1 MNDVIFLNAFAIT
14 EPDDDFYI
22 YSPGWLN
29 VWESHLYNQALDA
42 TAKRGWG
49 FKRFGTSKTVYTREM
64 VRKPD
69 YIHYIEALEQAAER
83 ALQSLGAKK
92 RMLLLKSRTA
102 FLYVDAWGE
111 SAIFENISSALH
123 TSTIDTLPKNL
134 LKKFAIKEVSC
145 KMRGEKLSLIAA
157 MRLAQDYL
165 SWNIFDFVVVC
176 AAWRAIPLLVFS
188 EAALAGEAGKR
199 RAQKKSGIHLSVER
213 AGCFI
218 FSRRAGGISV
228 RCGNYLSW
236 QDDAQTQR
244 ELYETASGID
254 LFAQTDATPRRQ
266 VSEQAANA
274 LDLSAMFGASG
285 CLTPALSWEYL
296 QRKAGRREK
305 IRTIVNDSFGGSAWF
320 DSWFDIEREEA

>member
-1 MNDVIFLNAFAIT
+1 MNDAMYLNAFAMT
-14 EPDDDFYI
+14 EPEDDFYI

-29 VWESHLYNQALDA
+29 VWESHLYNQALKA

-49 FKRFGTSKTVYTREM
+49 FKRFGTSKAVYAGEM

-83 ALQSLGAKK
+83 ALQSLGAKE

-102 FLYVDAWGE
+102 FIYVDAWGE

-134 LKKFAIKEVSC
+134 LKKFAIKDVSC

-157 MRLAQDYL
+157 MRSAQDYL
-165 SWNIFDFVVVC
+165 CWNTFDFVVVC
-176 AAWRAIPLLVFS
+176 AAWRAIPLLLFS
-188 EAALAGEAGKR
+188 EAALAGEAGNR
-199 RAQKKSGIHLSVER
+199 RAQQVSGIHLSVER

-228 RCGNYLSW
+228 RCGNYHSW
-236 QDDAQTQR
+236 QDGAQTQR
-244 ELYETASGID
+244 ELYENASDIV
-254 LFAQTDATPRRQ
+254 LFAQTGPAAK
-266 VSEQAANA
+266 SMKAEQAVNI
-274 LDLSAMFGASG
+274 LDLSAIFGSSG
-285 CLTPALSWEYL
+285 CLTPALSWQYL
-296 QRKAGRREK
+296 QQNVPRGTK
-305 IRTIVNDSFGGSAWF
+305 IRTIVKDSFGGSAWF
-320 DSWFDIEREEA
+320 DSWIDMEKEGA

>member
-1 MNDVIFLNAFAIT
+1 MNDAMYLNAFAMT
-14 EPDDDFYI
+14 EPEDDFYI

-29 VWESHLYNQALDA
+29 VWESHLYNQALKA

-49 FKRFGTSKTVYTREM
+49 FKRFGTSKAVYAGEM

-83 ALQSLGAKK
+83 ALQSLSAKE

-102 FLYVDAWGE
+102 FIYVDAWGE

-134 LKKFAIKEVSC
+134 LKKFAIKDVSC

-157 MRLAQDYL
+157 MRSAQDYL
-165 SWNIFDFVVVC
+165 CWNTFDFVVVC
-176 AAWRAIPLLVFS
+176 AAWRAIPLLLFS
-188 EAALAGEAGKR
+188 EAALAGEAGNR
-199 RAQKKSGIHLSVER
+199 RAQQVSGIHLSVER

-228 RCGNYLSW
+228 RCGNYHSG
-236 QDDAQTQR
+236 QDGAQTQR
-244 ELYETASGID
+244 ERYKNASDID
-254 LFAQTDATPRRQ
+254 LFAQAGPTTHPIKP
-266 VSEQAANA
+266 EQAVNM
-274 LDLSAMFGASG
+274 LDLSAIFGSSG

-296 QRKAGRREK
+296 QQHVPRGTK
-305 IRTIVNDSFGGSAWF
+305 IRTIVKDSFGGSAWF
-320 DSWFDIEREEA
+320 DSWIDMEKEGA

>member
-1 MNDVIFLNAFAIT
+1 MNDAMYLNAFAMT
-14 EPDDDFYI
+14 EPEDDFYI

-29 VWESHLYNQALDA
+29 VWESHLYNQALKA

-49 FKRFGTSKTVYTREM
+49 FKRFGTSKAVYAREM

-83 ALQSLGAKK
+83 ALQSLGAKE

-102 FLYVDAWGE
+102 FIYVDAWGE

-134 LKKFAIKEVSC
+134 LKKFAIKDVSC

-157 MRLAQDYL
+157 MRSAQDYL
-165 SWNIFDFVVVC
+165 CWNTFDFVVVC
-176 AAWRAIPLLVFS
+176 AAWRAIPLLLFS
-188 EAALAGEAGKR
+188 EAALAGEARNK
-199 RAQKKSGIHLSVER
+199 RAQQVSGIHLSVER

-228 RCGNYLSW
+228 RCGNYHSW
-236 QDDAQTQR
+236 QDGAQTQR
-244 ELYETASGID
+244 ELYENASDIV
-254 LFAQTDATPRRQ
+254 LFTQTGPAAKPMKA
-266 VSEQAANA
+266 EQAVNI
-274 LDLSAMFGASG
+274 LDLSAIFGYSG

-296 QRKAGRREK
+296 QQNVPRGTK
-305 IRTIVNDSFGGSAWF
+305 IRTIVKDSFGGSTWF
-320 DSWFDIEREEA
+320 DSWIDMEKEGA

>member
-1 MNDVIFLNAFAIT
+1 MNDAMYLNAFAMT
-14 EPDDDFYI
+14 EPEDDFYI

-29 VWESHLYNQALDA
+29 VWESHLYNQALKA

-49 FKRFGTSKTVYTREM
+49 FKRFGTSKAVYAGEM

-83 ALQSLGAKK
+83 ALQSLGAKE

-102 FLYVDAWGE
+102 FIYVDAWGE

-134 LKKFAIKEVSC
+134 LKKFAIKDVSC

-157 MRLAQDYL
+157 MRSAQDYL
-165 SWNIFDFVVVC
+165 CWNTFDFVVVC
-176 AAWRAIPLLVFS
+176 AAWRAIPLLLFS
-188 EAALAGEAGKR
+188 EAALAGEAGNR
-199 RAQKKSGIHLSVER
+199 RAQQVSGIHLSVER

-228 RCGNYLSW
+228 RCGNYHSW
-236 QDDAQTQR
+236 QDGAQTQR
-244 ELYETASGID
+244 ELYENASDIV
-254 LFAQTDATPRRQ
+254 LFAQTGPAAK
-266 VSEQAANA
+266 SIKAEQAVNI
-274 LDLSAMFGASG
+274 LDLSAIFGSSG
-285 CLTPALSWEYL
+285 CLTPALSWQYL
-296 QRKAGRREK
+296 QQNVPRGTK
-305 IRTIVNDSFGGSAWF
+305 IRTIVKDSFGGSAWF
-320 DSWFDIEREEA
+320 DSWIDTEKEGA

>member
-1 MNDVIFLNAFAIT
+1 MNNVMFLNAFAIT
-14 EPDDDFYI
+14 EPEDDFYI

-29 VWESHLYNQALDA
+29 VWESHLYNQALKA

-49 FKRFGTSKTVYTREM
+49 FKRFGTSKAVYAREM

-83 ALQSLGAKK
+83 AMQGLAAKE

-134 LKKFAIKEVSC
+134 LKKFAIKNVSG

-165 SWNIFDFVVVC
+165 CWNTFDFVVVC

-199 RAQKKSGIHLSVER
+199 RAQQKSGIHLSVER

-228 RCGNYLSW
+228 RCGNYHSW
-236 QDDAQTQR
+236 QDGAQSQR
-244 ELYETASGID
+244 ELYENASDID
-254 LFAQTDATPRRQ
+254 LFAQNDTTINLRLP
-266 VSEQAANA
+266 EQAANT
-274 LDLSAMFGASG
+274 LDLSAIFGASG

-296 QRKAGRREK
+296 QQHAGCGTK

-320 DSWFDIEREEA
+320 DSWFDIERGEG

>member
-1 MNDVIFLNAFAIT
+1 MYLNAFAMT
-14 EPDDDFYI
+14 EPEDDFYI

-29 VWESHLYNQALDA
+29 VWESHLYNQALKA

-49 FKRFGTSKTVYTREM
+49 FKRFGTSKAVYAGEM

-83 ALQSLGAKK
+83 ALQSLGAKE

-102 FLYVDAWGE
+102 FIYVDAWGE

-134 LKKFAIKEVSC
+134 LKKFAIKDVSC

-157 MRLAQDYL
+157 MRSAQDYL
-165 SWNIFDFVVVC
+165 CWNTFDFVVVC
-176 AAWRAIPLLVFS
+176 AAWRAIPLLLFS
-188 EAALAGEAGKR
+188 EAALAGEAGNR
-199 RAQKKSGIHLSVER
+199 RAQQASGIHLSVER

-228 RCGNYLSW
+228 RCGNYHSW
-236 QDDAQTQR
+236 QDGAQTQR
-244 ELYETASGID
+244 ELYENASDIV
-254 LFAQTDATPRRQ
+254 LFAQTGPAAK
-266 VSEQAANA
+266 SMKAEQAVNI
-274 LDLSAMFGASG
+274 LDLSAIFGSSG
-285 CLTPALSWEYL
+285 CLTPALSWQYL
-296 QRKAGRREK
+296 QQNVPRGTK
-305 IRTIVNDSFGGSAWF
+305 IRTIVKDSFGGSAWF
-320 DSWFDIEREEA
+320 DSWINMEKESA

>member
-1 MNDVIFLNAFAIT
+1 MNDAIYLNAFAII
-14 EPDDDFYI
+14 EPEDDFYI

-29 VWESHLYNQALDA
+29 VWESHLYNQALKE
-42 TAKRGWG
+42 TAKCGWG
-49 FKRFGTSKTVYTREM
+49 FKRFGTSKAAYAQEM
-64 VRKPD
+64 LRKPD
-69 YIHYIEALEQAAER
+69 YIHYIEALEQAAEEV
-83 ALQSLGAKK
+83 LQSLGAKE

-111 SAIFENISSALH
+111 SAIFENISSAFH

-134 LKKFAIKEVSC
+134 LKKFAIKDVSC

-157 MRLAQDYL
+157 MRCAQDYL
-165 SWNIFDFVVVC
+165 CWDTFDFVVVC

-188 EAALAGEAGKR
+188 EAALAGEAGKS
-199 RAQKKSGIHLSVER
+199 RAQQRSGIHLSVER

-236 QDDAQTQR
+236 QDGTQTQR
-244 ELYETASGID
+244 ELYETASDID
-254 LFAQTDATPRRQ
+254 LFAQTDTTTLRR
-266 VSEQAANA
+266 VPEQAANV

-296 QRKAGRREK
+296 QHQAPGGTK
-305 IRTIVNDSFGGSAWF
+305 IRTIVKDSFGGSAWF
-320 DSWFDIEREEA
+320 DSWIDMEKEGS

>member
-1 MNDVIFLNAFAIT
+1 MNDAMYLNAFAMT
-14 EPDDDFYI
+14 EPEDDFYI

-29 VWESHLYNQALDA
+29 VWESHLYNQALKA

-49 FKRFGTSKTVYTREM
+49 FKRFGTSKAVYAGEM

-83 ALQSLGAKK
+83 ALQSLGAKE

-102 FLYVDAWGE
+102 FIYVDAWGE

-134 LKKFAIKEVSC
+134 LKKFAIKDVSC

-157 MRLAQDYL
+157 MRSAQDYL
-165 SWNIFDFVVVC
+165 CWNTFDFVVVC
-176 AAWRAIPLLVFS
+176 AAWRAIPLLLFS
-188 EAALAGEAGKR
+188 EAALAGEAGNR
-199 RAQKKSGIHLSVER
+199 RAQQVSGIHLSVER

-228 RCGNYLSW
+228 RCGNYHSW
-236 QDDAQTQR
+236 QDGAQTQR
-244 ELYETASGID
+244 ELYENASDIV
-254 LFAQTDATPRRQ
+254 LFAQTGPAAK
-266 VSEQAANA
+266 SMKAEQAVNI
-274 LDLSAMFGASG
+274 LDLSAIFGSSG
-285 CLTPALSWEYL
+285 CLTPALSWQYL
-296 QRKAGRREK
+296 QQNVPRGTK
-305 IRTIVNDSFGGSAWF
+305 IRTIVKDSFGGSAWF
-320 DSWFDIEREEA
+320 DSWIDTEKEGA

>member
-1 MNDVIFLNAFAIT
+1 MNNVMFLNAFAIT
-14 EPDDDFYI
+14 EPEDDFYI

-29 VWESHLYNQALDA
+29 VWESHLYNQALKA

-49 FKRFGTSKTVYTREM
+49 FKRFGTSKAVYAREM

-83 ALQSLGAKK
+83 AMQGLAAKE

-134 LKKFAIKEVSC
+134 LKKFAIKNVSG

-165 SWNIFDFVVVC
+165 CWNTFDFVVVC

-199 RAQKKSGIHLSVER
+199 RAQQKSGIHLSVER

-228 RCGNYLSW
+228 RCGNYHSW
-236 QDDAQTQR
+236 QDGAQSQR
-244 ELYETASGID
+244 ELYENASDID
-254 LFAQTDATPRRQ
+254 LFAQNDTTINLRLP
-266 VSEQAANA
+266 EQTANT
-274 LDLSAMFGASG
+274 LDLSAIFGASG

-296 QRKAGRREK
+296 QQHAGCGTK

-320 DSWFDIEREEA
+320 DSWFDIERGEG

>member
-1 MNDVIFLNAFAIT
+1 MNDAMYLNAFAMT
-14 EPDDDFYI
+14 EPEDDFYI

-29 VWESHLYNQALDA
+29 VWESHLYNQALKA

-49 FKRFGTSKTVYTREM
+49 FKRFGTSKAVYAREM

-83 ALQSLGAKK
+83 ALQSLGAKE

-102 FLYVDAWGE
+102 FIYVDAWGE

-134 LKKFAIKEVSC
+134 LKKFAIKDVSC

-157 MRLAQDYL
+157 MRSAQDYL
-165 SWNIFDFVVVC
+165 CWNTFDFVVVC
-176 AAWRAIPLLVFS
+176 AAWRAIPLLLFS
-188 EAALAGEAGKR
+188 EAALAGEARNR
-199 RAQKKSGIHLSVER
+199 RAQQVSGIHLSVER

-228 RCGNYLSW
+228 RCGNYHSW
-236 QDDAQTQR
+236 QDGAQTQR
-244 ELYETASGID
+244 ELYENASDIV
-254 LFAQTDATPRRQ
+254 LFAQTGPAAK
-266 VSEQAANA
+266 SMKAEQAVNI
-274 LDLSAMFGASG
+274 LDLSAIFGSSG
-285 CLTPALSWEYL
+285 CLTPALSWQYL
-296 QRKAGRREK
+296 QQNVPRGTK
-305 IRTIVNDSFGGSAWF
+305 IRTIVKDSFGGSAWF
-320 DSWFDIEREEA
+320 DSWINMEKESA

>member
-1 MNDVIFLNAFAIT
+1 MNDAMYLNAFAMT
-14 EPDDDFYI
+14 EPEDDFYI

-29 VWESHLYNQALDA
+29 VWESHLYNQALKA

-49 FKRFGTSKTVYTREM
+49 FKRFGTSKAVYAREM

-83 ALQSLGAKK
+83 ALQSLGAKE

-102 FLYVDAWGE
+102 FIYVDAWGE

-134 LKKFAIKEVSC
+134 LKKFAIKDVSC

-157 MRLAQDYL
+157 MRSAQDYL
-165 SWNIFDFVVVC
+165 CWNTFDFVVVC
-176 AAWRAIPLLVFS
+176 AAWRAIPLLLFS
-188 EAALAGEAGKR
+188 EAALAGEARNR
-199 RAQKKSGIHLSVER
+199 RAQQVSGIHLSVER

-228 RCGNYLSW
+228 RCGNYHSW
-236 QDDAQTQR
+236 QDGAQTQR
-244 ELYETASGID
+244 ELYENASDIV
-254 LFAQTDATPRRQ
+254 LFMQTGPAAKPMKA
-266 VSEQAANA
+266 EQAVNI
-274 LDLSAMFGASG
+274 LDLSAIFGSSG

-296 QRKAGRREK
+296 QQNVPRGTK
-305 IRTIVNDSFGGSAWF
+305 IRTIVKDSFGGSTWF
-320 DSWFDIEREEA
+320 DSWIDMEKEGA

>member
-1 MNDVIFLNAFAIT
+1 MNDVMFLNAFAIT
-14 EPDDDFYI
+14 EPEDDFYI

-29 VWESHLYNQALDA
+29 VWESHLYNQALKA

-49 FKRFGTSKTVYTREM
+49 FKRFGTNKAVYAREM
-64 VRKPD
+64 LRKPD

-83 ALQSLGAKK
+83 ALQSLGAKE

-134 LKKFAIKEVSC
+134 LKKFAIKDVSC

-165 SWNIFDFVVVC
+165 CWNTFDFVVVC

-199 RAQKKSGIHLSVER
+199 RAQQKSGIHLSVER

-228 RCGNYLSW
+228 RCGNYHSW
-236 QDDAQTQR
+236 QDGAQTQR
-244 ELYETASGID
+244 ELYDNASDID
-254 LFAQTDATPRRQ
+254 LFAQTDTTILPPLP
-266 VSEQAANA
+266 EQAVNT
-274 LDLSAMFGASG
+274 LDLSALFGASG
-285 CLTPALSWEYL
+285 CLTPALSWAFL
-296 QRKAGRREK
+296 QQNAGRRTK
-305 IRTIVNDSFGGSAWF
+305 IRTVVNDSFGGSAWF
-320 DSWFDIEREEA
+320 DSWLDIEREEA

>member
-1 MNDVIFLNAFAIT
+1 MNDAMYLNAFAMT
-14 EPDDDFYI
+14 EPEDDFYI

-29 VWESHLYNQALDA
+29 VWESHLYNQALKA

-49 FKRFGTSKTVYTREM
+49 FKRFGTSKAVYAGEM

-83 ALQSLGAKK
+83 ALQSLGAKE

-102 FLYVDAWGE
+102 FIYVDAWGE

-134 LKKFAIKEVSC
+134 LKKFAIKDVSC

-157 MRLAQDYL
+157 MRSAQDYL
-165 SWNIFDFVVVC
+165 CWNTFDFVVVC
-176 AAWRAIPLLVFS
+176 AAWRAIPLLLFS
-188 EAALAGEAGKR
+188 EAALAGEAGNR
-199 RAQKKSGIHLSVER
+199 RAQQVSGIHLSVER

-228 RCGNYLSW
+228 RCGNYHSW
-236 QDDAQTQR
+236 QDGAQTQR
-244 ELYETASGID
+244 ERYKNASDIV
-254 LFAQTDATPRRQ
+254 LFAHTGPTTHPIEP
-266 VSEQAANA
+266 EQAVNM
-274 LDLSAMFGASG
+274 LDLSAIFGSSG

-296 QRKAGRREK
+296 QQHVPRGTK
-305 IRTIVNDSFGGSAWF
+305 IRTIVKDSFGGSTWF
-320 DSWFDIEREEA
+320 DSWIDMEKEGA

>member
-1 MNDVIFLNAFAIT
+1 MNDAMYLNAFAMT
-14 EPDDDFYI
+14 EPEDDFYI

-29 VWESHLYNQALDA
+29 VWESHLYNQALKA

-49 FKRFGTSKTVYTREM
+49 FKRFGTSKAVYAGEM

-83 ALQSLGAKK
+83 ALQSLGAKE

-102 FLYVDAWGE
+102 FIYVDAWGE

-134 LKKFAIKEVSC
+134 LKKFAIKDVSC

-157 MRLAQDYL
+157 MRSAQDYL
-165 SWNIFDFVVVC
+165 CWNTFDFVVVC
-176 AAWRAIPLLVFS
+176 AAWRAIPLLLFS
-188 EAALAGEAGKR
+188 EAALAGEAGNR
-199 RAQKKSGIHLSVER
+199 RAQQVSGIHLSVER

-228 RCGNYLSW
+228 RCGNYHSW
-236 QDDAQTQR
+236 QDGAQTQR
-244 ELYETASGID
+244 ELYENASDIV
-254 LFAQTDATPRRQ
+254 LFAQTGPAAK
-266 VSEQAANA
+266 SMKAEQAVNI
-274 LDLSAMFGASG
+274 LDLSAIFGSSG
-285 CLTPALSWEYL
+285 CLTPALSWQYL
-296 QRKAGRREK
+296 QQNVPRGTK
-305 IRTIVNDSFGGSAWF
+305 IRTIVKDSFGGSAWF
-320 DSWFDIEREEA
+320 DSWINMEKESA